1 MQICITR
8 MFQES
13 TIFFLV
19 SDRVLCSLLCP
30 HIFRQLLTILLAGF
44 VQAMYAL
51 DAADGNA
58 DNLGNVSSSVV
69 ALP

>member
-1 MQICITR
+1 MQICISR

-19 SDRVLCSLLCP
+19 SPRAVRSLTCP
-30 HIFRQLLTILLAGF
+30 HVFRQLLTILMAGF

-51 DAADGNA
+51 DAADGSA
-58 DNLGNVSSSVV
+58 DNLGDVSQSVV